1 VSIGINCYK
10 NIVTEEVTQVKEL
23 MMVVFIGFALTP
35 FQTKHVDWKALVP
48 LVTTRTQLEVHLGTP
63 TSGNGNIFVY
73 ETPNEKLH
81 VWYGGGK
88 SIGADVCC
96 WKVPN
101 EMLFK
106 FELVPKRA
114 VPLAEVS
121 IDLTA
126 FQKQKAPEMVN
137 DYYYYNDNEGMT
149 ITTRIVEGKEVLLSI
164 ERGPNSTQR
173 ERSCRKKNC

>member
-1 VSIGINCYK
+1 M
-10 NIVTEEVTQVKEL
+10 KEL

>member
-1 VSIGINCYK
+1 
-10 NIVTEEVTQVKEL
+10 VKEL
-23 MMVVFIGFALTP
+23 MIVVFTGLALVT
-35 FQTKHVDWKALVP
+35 FQTRHVDWKALVP
-48 LVTTRTQLEVHLGTP
+48 LVTTRTQLEANLGTP

-88 SIGADVCC
+88 YLGADVCC
-96 WKVPN
+96 WKVSN

-114 VPLAEVS
+114 VPLAEVN
-121 IDLTA
+121 IKLTA

-137 DYYYYNDNEGMT
+137 DYYYFNQDSRR
-149 ITTRIVEGKEVLLSI
+149 TRSFVEY
-164 ERGPNSTQR
+164 
-173 ERSCRKKNC
+173 

>member
-1 VSIGINCYK
+1 
-10 NIVTEEVTQVKEL
+10 VKEL

>member
-1 VSIGINCYK
+1 MNK
-10 NIVTEEVTQVKEL
+10 L
-23 MMVVFIGFALTP
+23 MIVVFSSLALIT
-35 FQTKHVDWKALVP
+35 FQEKHLDLKALVP
-48 LVTTRTQLEVHLGTP
+48 LVTTRTQLEANLGTP
-63 TSGNGNIFVY
+63 ISGNGNIFVY

-88 SIGADVCC
+88 SLGTDVCC
-96 WKVPN
+96 WKLPN

-106 FELVPKRA
+106 FEWVPKR
-114 VPLAEVS
+114 VVSLAEMN

-164 ERGPNSTQR
+164 ERGPNSAQR
-173 ERSCRKKNC
+173 QRSCRKKNC